1 MNLEQ
6 KEKDNDG
13 NNKEEFFLSEEPK
26 LPNINHPEYYTKGR
40 IETWDFIKDKGL
52 NFDRGNA
59 VKYIV
64 RAGDKDPKKE
74 IEDLKKAIN
83 YINHEIKHISKRKEV
98 LYMVDEKLVD
108 YILSRVNELENKV
121 ETLKGV
127 VIELEYQVN
136 SK

>member
-6 KEKDNDG
+6 KE
-13 NNKEEFFLSEEPK
+13 KEEFFLSEEPK

-83 YINHEIKHISKRKEV
+83 YINHEIKHIE
-98 LYMVDEKLVD
+98 EEGLVI
-108 YILSRVNELENKV
+108 YGR
-121 ETLKGV
+121 
-127 VIELEYQVN
+127 
-136 SK
+136 

>member
-6 KEKDNDG
+6 KEK
-13 NNKEEFFLSEEPK
+13 EEFFLSEKPK

-74 IEDLKKAIN
+74 IEDLKKAQWYLNRLIQ
-83 YINHEIKHISKRKEV
+83 ISEEETAKR
-98 LYMVDEKLVD
+98 
-108 YILSRVNELENKV
+108 S
-121 ETLKGV
+121 
-127 VIELEYQVN
+127 
-136 SK
+136 

>member
-6 KEKDNDG
+6 KE
-13 NNKEEFFLSEEPK
+13 KEEFFLSEEPQ
-26 LPNINHPEYYTKGR
+26 LPNINHPKYYTKGR

-83 YINHEIKHISKRKEV
+83 YINHEIKHIE
-98 LYMVDEKLVD
+98 E
-108 YILSRVNELENKV
+108 EG
-121 ETLKGV
+121 GV
-127 VIELEYQVN
+127 IYGR
-136 SK
+136 

>member
-6 KEKDNDG
+6 KEK
-13 NNKEEFFLSEEPK
+13 EEFFISEEPK
-26 LPNINHPEYYTKGR
+26 LPNINHPKYYNKGR
-40 IETWDFIKDKGL
+40 IEAWDFIKDKGL

-74 IEDLKKAIN
+74 
-83 YINHEIKHISKRKEV
+83 KEW

-127 VIELEYQVN
+127 VLELEYQVN

>member
-6 KEKDNDG
+6 KEK
-13 NNKEEFFLSEEPK
+13 EEFFISEEPK
-26 LPNINHPEYYTKGR
+26 LPNINHPKYYNKGR
-40 IETWDFIKDKGL
+40 IEAWDFIKDKGL

-83 YINHEIKHISKRKEV
+83 YINHEIKHIE
-98 LYMVDEKLVD
+98 E
-108 YILSRVNELENKV
+108 EG
-121 ETLKGV
+121 GV
-127 VIELEYQVN
+127 IYGR
-136 SK
+136 

>member
-74 IEDLKKAIN
+74 IEDLKKTIN
-83 YINHEIKHISKRKEV
+83 YINHEIKHIEEEGCAIYGR
-98 LYMVDEKLVD
+98 
-108 YILSRVNELENKV
+108 
-121 ETLKGV
+121 
-127 VIELEYQVN
+127 
-136 SK
+136 

>member
-13 NNKEEFFLSEEPK
+13 NNKEEFFLSEEPNS
-26 LPNINHPEYYTKGR
+26 PNINHPEYYTKGR

-64 RAGDKDPKKE
+64 RAGGKDPKKE

-83 YINHEIKHISKRKEV
+83 YINHEIKHIE
-98 LYMVDEKLVD
+98 E
-108 YILSRVNELENKV
+108 EG
-121 ETLKGV
+121 GV
-127 VIELEYQVN
+127 IYGR
-136 SK
+136 